1 MQEYELVIKN
11 GTVVTTKS
19 TYLAD
24 IGIID
29 ERIAAIG
36 EELSGKQEIEATG
49 KFVVPGAVDVH
60 VHMQMPLRAN
70 VISADDFFTGTR
82 AAALGG
88 TTTIIDFVAAGPAQS
103 LSDALTARQ
112 TEADSKVVIDYGLHM
127 TITPTDIKKLAEVSE
142 IVDAGCPSFKL
153 YMAYGFRLDD
163 GELLQ
168 ALEAVAAV
176 EGLPV
181 VHAENWD
188 IISTL
193 VDRHLAAGQTEAVW
207 HPRSR
212 PALLEGEA
220 VGRVIDIAAFV
231 GTPLYIFH
239 VSCAKAVERIGA
251 AQKRGLPIYAE
262 TCPQY
267 LFLTETLYDQ
277 PGPAGTLPVC
287 APPLRTEADQ
297 ARLWTALIHDELQVI
312 STDHCP
318 FSRADKMLGLENF
331 SLIPGGVPSIE
342 ARYSL
347 IYHYGVRTG
356 RFDLNRWVD
365 LCATTP
371 ARLFGLTRKGSITPG
386 YDADL
391 VIFDP
396 DKQVRLATDT
406 LHEQVDWTP
415 YEGLEVTGWPSVTI
429 SRGEII
435 AEDGNFLGE
444 AGRGRFVR
452 RTL

>member
-1 MQEYELVIKN
+1 
-11 GTVVTTKS
+11 
-19 TYLAD
+19 
-24 IGIID
+24 
-29 ERIAAIG
+29 
-36 EELSGKQEIEATG
+36 
-49 KFVVPGAVDVH
+49 
-60 VHMQMPLRAN
+60 
-70 VISADDFFTGTR
+70 
-82 AAALGG
+82 
-88 TTTIIDFVAAGPAQS
+88 
-103 LSDALTARQ
+103 
-112 TEADSKVVIDYGLHM
+112 
-127 TITPTDIKKLAEVSE
+127 
-142 IVDAGCPSFKL
+142 
-153 YMAYGFRLDD
+153 
-163 GELLQ
+163 
-168 ALEAVAAV
+168 
-176 EGLPV
+176 
-181 VHAENWD
+181 
-188 IISTL
+188 
-193 VDRHLAAGQTEAVW
+193 
-207 HPRSR
+207 
-212 PALLEGEA
+212 
-220 VGRVIDIAAFV
+220 VIDIAAFV

-239 VSCAKAVERIGA
+239 VSCAEAVERIGA

-277 PGPAGTLPVC
+277 PGSAGTLPVC

-396 DKQVRLATDT
+396 DKQVRLSTDT